1 MSPKYGR
8 TEIKNAPAGA
18 ATPNGHIAN
27 KSLKV
32 YLIMRKNERGNLHMV
47 INFLLYKYNQN
58 ETALKLQPASLLYQR
73 RKAALSELIAMD
85 MKKNGV
91 FQEK

>member
-8 TEIKNAPAGA
+8 TEIKNVPAGA

-32 YLIMRKNERGNLHMV
+32 YLMIEEKKRRNLHMV

-73 RKAALSELIAMD
+73 RKAALEELIVLD
-85 MKKNGV
+85 MRKKGV
-91 FQEK
+91 HR

>member
-8 TEIKNAPAGA
+8 TEIKNVPAGA

-32 YLIMRKNERGNLHMV
+32 YLMIEEKKRRNLHMV

-73 RKAALSELIAMD
+73 RKAALEELIVLD
-85 MKKNGV
+85 MRKNGV
-91 FQEK
+91 HR